1 MGLEKKEV
9 AILDRDGSPRLGES
23 EGRKTYLGYIL
34 FRKKKNTTHRGFI
47 RGGGHKEKKV
57 GAAMESSH
65 HID

>member
-1 MGLEKKEV
+1 MGLEKREV

-47 RGGGHKEKKV
+47 RGDSHKEKKV